1 MALATGSSLMMLALY
16 RTRACSVLAV
26 WASSGFDTSFSMR
39 TCAFLVTCSS
49 VRTVLACLCAS
60 STLSTIC
67 CAFACIRA
75 VFCFR
80 ALASLGTISRIR
92 TIYRIRTN
100 IFRSLIVICS
110 RNSIHAFCVM
120 RTCHVLVYSRLD
132 VLRKSNQC
140 YKRNGSQYY

>member
-1 MALATGSSLMMLALY
+1 MALATGSSFMMLALH
-16 RTRACSVLAV
+16 RTRTCSVLAV
-26 WASSGFDTSFSMR
+26 WASSGFGTSFSTR

-49 VRTVLACLCAS
+49 VRAVLACLCAS
-60 STLSTIC
+60 RTLSTIC

-75 VFCFR
+75 VLCFR
-80 ALASLGTISRIR
+80 TLTCLGAICSLRAVCS
-92 TIYRIRTN
+92 IRTN

-140 YKRNGSQYY
+140 HKRNGSQYY